1 MNNCIKKSYN
11 SITVIEIV
19 LKSIILVSTMMFT
32 TIITSIV
39 KKLFF

>member
-11 SITVIEIV
+11 SINVIEMVI
-19 LKSIILVSTMMFT
+19 KSIILVGTMMFT

>member
-11 SITVIEIV
+11 PINIIEIV
-19 LKSIILVSTMMFT
+19 LKSIILVGTMMFT
-32 TIITSIV
+32 IIIISIV